1 MPINHSPQPTHPA
14 ARFSPAS
21 ERNKLPIGEALLG
34 LLPPRGVALEI
45 ASGSGQHVAHFAAL
59 LPDWQWLASDP
70 DTSALASI
78 PHWWPQGPAPLQ
90 LDATQSPWPL
100 PASHA
105 QLDTIFCANM
115 LHISSPASA
124 QGLLRGAAT
133 HLSAQG
139 QLLIYGPFI
148 VEGQPTAPS
157 NLAFDA
163 DLRARNPSW
172 GLRELRS
179 LDSFATE
186 QGLHLAQCLQMPA
199 NNLLLVFQRTS
210 KPGAPI

>member
-1 MPINHSPQPTHPA
+1 MPPIPEHPA

-21 ERNKLPIGEALLG
+21 DRNKLPIGEALLR
-34 LLPPRGVALEI
+34 LLPPQGIALEI

-59 LPDWQWLASDP
+59 LPGWQWLASDP
-70 DTSALASI
+70 DASALASI
-78 PHWWPQGPAPLQ
+78 PQWWPQGPTPVQ
-90 LDATQSPWPL
+90 LDVSQSPWPL

-105 QLDTIFCANM
+105 QVDAIFCANM
-115 LHISSPASA
+115 LHISGPASA
-124 QGLLRGAAT
+124 QGLLRGAAN

-148 VEGQPTAPS
+148 VEGQPTAAS

-172 GLRELRS
+172 GLRQLSAIES
-179 LDSFATE
+179 LATE
-186 QGLHLAQCLQMPA
+186 QGLHLVQTLPMPA
-199 NNLLLVFQRTS
+199 NNLLLEFRRSSQS
-210 KPGAPI
+210 GAQT